1 MKSCEKTALF
11 WLLIILIV
19 STLFYSYKNLYGNN
33 NFMENFENAG
43 DAGDANEKLTLFHWN
58 NCGHCKNMMPD
69 WEKLEQ
75 AYPNQ
80 TLKYEKDE
88 ISEEQMTEFNIN
100 GYPTI
105 CIVKDGKKYKDY
117 EGGRTYEELE
127 VFLKENISS
136 PSS

>member
-1 MKSCEKTALF
+1 MKPGEKTLCF
-11 WLLIILIV
+11 YFLIIVI
-19 STLFYSYKNLYGNN
+19 SASLFYAYKNLSEQGS
-33 NFMENFENAG
+33 FIENFENAG
-43 DAGDANEKLTLFHWN
+43 DEKLTLFHWN

-69 WEKLEQ
+69 WDKLEK

-80 TLKYEKDE
+80 TAKYEKDE
-88 ISEEQMTEFNIN
+88 ISEEQMSEFKIN

-117 EGGRTYEELE
+117 EGGRTYDEME

-136 PSS
+136 PS